1 MIVSAQP
8 VEGLAESPQERNRLL
23 GAMGGGV
30 LVGRT
35 TNAEELAARFGTRMV
50 GEVGLQLVGAGSDEG
65 WGASVFSVGTAGRG
79 RCAASTRSVGSE
91 PGAADA
97 AAPPRVGEPGQGRL
111 RAGDAAV
118 GAVAGAGR
126 GGRGGGAGV
135 GAGVDAPPAHGR
147 SRPRPPRPGR

>member
-1 MIVSAQP
+1 MGGAVIVSAQP

-65 WGASVFSVGTAGRG
+65 WGASVFSGGTAGRG
-79 RCAASTRSVGSE
+79 RCAASTRSCWIRTGC
-91 PGAADA
+91 
-97 AAPPRVGEPGQGRL
+97 GRCRRTTSRG
-111 RAGDAAV
+111 RA
-118 GAVAGAGR
+118 R
-126 GGRGGGAGV
+126 T
-135 GAGVDAPPAHGR
+135 R
-147 SRPRPPRPGR
+147 SSTGW